1 MFVRYNYKLKP
12 DEMQQEFFK
21 KCSGA
26 SRWVWNHFLSKEIET
41 YQETNKFNFYFSNA
55 KSLPF
60 MKKEGETEWLKE
72 VPSQTLQE
80 SLRDLD
86 AALKQSFKKQ
96 KNRIGFPRFKKKK
109 EFEGSFRICQTP
121 KLWKYG
127 RKGITLP
134 KIGFVKWNLHRK
146 IPSEFSTVTIFQ
158 DGKNWYISIV
168 VSLECKGPVS
178 IESHEQIVGLDL
190 NSKMLVIS
198 SDGEIFDNPKFL
210 KRIRKKLKRKQR
222 QLSKRKRCSNRYK
235 RKQSQLRKI
244 HSKIKNQR
252 KDNLHKI
259 SSQITNDYDLICLED
274 LNVKGIQRFNGNIVE
289 DCGWSMLVNQLE
301 YKSRLNGK
309 HIQKIDRFAPSSKTC
324 NHCGHVQTM
333 NLSDRVYECDFCH
346 SVADRDLNAA
356 FNIRDWGLMD
366 FLNQQNTTGTAGIHG
381 RGDTSIGEMKVP
393 FKSRYVSLNR
403 QKFLSSRKEAVQFIF
418 TVVHFHKNF

>member
-12 DEMQQEFFK
+12 TEEQKDFFK

-26 SRWVWNHFLSKEIET
+26 SRWIWNHFLGKEIET
-41 YQETNKFNFYFSNA
+41 YKETNKFNFYFSNA
-55 KSLPF
+55 KNLPF
-60 MKKEGETEWLKE
+60 MKKEEDTEWLKE

-86 AALKQSFKKQ
+86 VALKQSFKKQ
-96 KNRIGFPRFKKKK
+96 KNRKGFPRFKKRK
-109 EFEGSFRICQTP
+109 EFEGSFRITQVP
-121 KLWKYG
+121 KLWKHD

-146 IPSEFSTVTIFQ
+146 ILSDFSTVTIFQ

-168 VSLECKGPVS
+168 VSLECKEPVE
-178 IESHEQIVGLDL
+178 IKTHDQIVGLDL
-190 NSKMLVIS
+190 NSKMLVVS

-210 KRIRKKLKRKQR
+210 KRSRKKLKRKQR
-222 QLSKRKRCSNRYK
+222 QLSKKTKGSNRYK
-235 RKQSQLRKI
+235 RKQLQLRNL
-244 HSKIKNQR
+244 HRKIKNQR

-274 LNVKGIQRFNGNIVE
+274 LNIKGIQRFNGNITE
-289 DCGWSMLVNQLE
+289 DCGWSQLVGMFE
-301 YKSRLNGK
+301 YKSRLRGK

-333 NLSDRVYECDFCH
+333 KLSERVYECGGCH
-346 SVADRDLNAA
+346 TVTDRDLNAA
-356 FNIRDWGLMD
+356 LNIRDWGLMD
-366 FLNQQNTTGTAGIHG
+366 FLISENNNTAGTAEIHG
-381 RGDTSIGEMKVP
+381 RGDTSIGDLDVKSI
-393 FKSRYVSLNR
+393 SRYVSLNR
-403 QKFLSSRKEAVQFIF
+403 QKFLSLRQEAAILV
-418 TVVHFHKNF
+418 